1 MLMPKC
7 PCTQGSQLP
16 AEQLQQNTG
25 AEHPN
30 AGSKEQKQGKA
41 GHGMERG
48 AWFRAQ
54 HAAAGNGWCRQHTV
68 QSAAQSCR
76 QCLMQAVMMQAPD
89 AGRHKEQ
96 SHASAAGS
104 TWHTE

>member
-1 MLMPKC
+1 MQPMLVPKR
-7 PCTQGSQLP
+7 PCIQGSQLP
-16 AEQLQQNTG
+16 AEHLQQNRR

-30 AGSKEQKQGKA
+30 AGSKGQKQGKA

-68 QSAAQSCR
+68 QC
-76 QCLMQAVMMQAPD
+76 CTELQAVPD
-89 AGRHKEQ
+89 AG
-96 SHASAAGS
+96 SDYAG
-104 TWHTE
+104 T